1 MSPSSRLL
9 LTVLFCAA
17 ASAAQA
23 QTPAKETAAVNCKG
37 PFQALLEAS
46 AAEKRGVTLFFNGQS
61 LSGIVT
67 ACHDDGRIEMRSQ
80 QYSRVVVLADRIDGA
95 AM

>member
-1 MSPSSRLL
+1 MSRSSFLL
-9 LTVLFCAA
+9 LTFLLAA
-17 ASAAQA
+17 AGSVHAQA
-23 QTPAKETAAVNCKG
+23 PAKETAVNCKG
-37 PFQALLEAS
+37 PFKTLLEAS

-80 QYSRVVVLADRIDGA
+80 QYSRVIVLADRIDGA

>member
-1 MSPSSRLL
+1 MSPSTRLL
-9 LTVLFCAA
+9 LTLLFCAT
-17 ASAAQA
+17 ASTASA
-23 QTPAKETAAVNCKG
+23 QTPDKETAVNCKG
-37 PFQALLEAS
+37 PFKTLLEAS
-46 AAEKRGVTLFFNGQS
+46 HAEKRGVTLFFNGQS

-80 QYSRVVVLADRIDGA
+80 QFSKVVVLADRIDAA